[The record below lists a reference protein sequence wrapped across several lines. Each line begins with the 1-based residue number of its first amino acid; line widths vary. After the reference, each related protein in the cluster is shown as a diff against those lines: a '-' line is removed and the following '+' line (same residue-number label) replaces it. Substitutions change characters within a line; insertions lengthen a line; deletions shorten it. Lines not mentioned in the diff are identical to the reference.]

1 METGVII
8 ARFQT
13 PYLHEGH
20 IELIEKVKSKH
31 NKLLIVLGI
40 PPVVGT
46 RRNPYDYHTREKL
59 IKSKYKDII
68 VLPLSDQLRDDQ
80 WSEALDSL
88 LTSVFPNENFKLYGS
103 RDSFIP
109 YYSGKHK
116 TEKLPEHGD
125 HNASELRQSLAD
137 KVYDSEEFRAGILY
151 AYYNQYTK
159 VYPTVDMAV
168 FRDGKNEILLGK
180 KPTNHKWRLIGG
192 FADPEDE
199 SFEEAAVRELREECG
214 PLEVENIQYEM
225 SAKIPDWRYRNEED
239 KIITTVFSCD
249 YLGGETKVQDDII
262 DLDWF
267 RVDSLPE
274 MITAGDITDEH
285 LHLFRRL
292 IDKYV
297 DG

>member
-1 METGVII
+1 MKTGVII

-20 IELIEKVKSKH
+20 VDLIEKVKTKH
-31 NKLLIVLGI
+31 NKLIIVLGI

-59 IKSKYKDII
+59 IKQKYQDII
-68 VLPLSDQLRDDQ
+68 VLPLSDQLRDDK

-88 LTSVFPNENFKLYGS
+88 LVSVFPNESFRLYGS

-109 YYSGKHK
+109 YYSGKNE
-116 TEKLPEHGD
+116 TEQLPEHGD
-125 HNASELRQSLAD
+125 HNASRLRESLSD
-137 KVYDSEEFRAGILY
+137 KVYSSQEFRSGILY
-151 AYYNQYTK
+151 AYYNQYKK

-168 FRDGKNEILLGK
+168 FRKDRKEILLGK

-192 FADPEDE
+192 FADPEDD
-199 SFEEAAVRELREECG
+199 SFETAAVRELQEECG
-214 PLEVENIQYEM
+214 PIAVENVQYEM
-225 SAKIPDWRYRNEED
+225 SAKIPDWRYQKEDD

-249 YLGGETKVQDDII
+249 YLEGTPQAQDDII

-267 RVDSLPE
+267 PVGSLRE

-285 LHLFRRL
+285 LHLFEKL
-292 IDKYV
+292 IDRYA
-297 DG
+297 